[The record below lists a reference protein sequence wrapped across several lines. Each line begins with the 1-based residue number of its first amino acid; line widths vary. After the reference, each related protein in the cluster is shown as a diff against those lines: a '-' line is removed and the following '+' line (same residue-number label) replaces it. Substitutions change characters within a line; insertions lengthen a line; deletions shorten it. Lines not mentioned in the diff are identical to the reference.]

1 MLICFQFNLAS
12 VSCTFIEEILEKAEG
27 KKQKRKNKEVCIIYM
42 PKYLLLPFRI
52 FINLYRKIDFYLSF
66 VCPLTTN
73 VVAVAKKL
81 P

>member
-12 VSCTFIEEILEKAEG
+12 VSCTLIEILEKSEG
-27 KKQKRKNKEVCIIYM
+27 KKQKRKNREVCIIYM
-42 PKYLLLPFRI
+42 PKYLLLAFRI
-52 FINLYRKIDFYLSF
+52 FINLYRKIHFYLSF
-66 VCPLTTN
+66 VCPLTTD